1 MNTDIESLKFKGTV
15 EEVEYLLSKYPE
27 AKNND
32 FYLQWLWL
40 KEIESISLPDIP
52 WRKFQE
58 LAGKMGSV
66 RRARQKIQGQGKF
79 LPTDKVILDRRKR
92 WRTFRLGDRGTVP
105 PTSGR

>member
-58 LAGKMGSV
+58 LAGKMGCQESQTEDSGS
-66 RRARQKIQGQGKF
+66 R
-79 LPTDKVILDRRKR
+79 KVLAH
-92 WRTFRLGDRGTVP
+92 G
-105 PTSGR
+105 